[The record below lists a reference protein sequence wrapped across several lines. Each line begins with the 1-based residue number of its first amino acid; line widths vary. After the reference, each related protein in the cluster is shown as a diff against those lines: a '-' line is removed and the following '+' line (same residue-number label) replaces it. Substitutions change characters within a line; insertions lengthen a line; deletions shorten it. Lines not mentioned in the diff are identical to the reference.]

1 MAPPADYY
9 TLLGVERDA
18 DAQTIKRAFRALAR
32 EVHPDVS
39 DAPGA
44 EDRFRELAQAYR
56 VLSAPDARALYDR
69 FGYRGLGNG
78 GGRVVAELVLARPAA
93 RRGGRRAIPL
103 PPPPGSAA
111 RGGPGAAR
119 PSPARRGAR
128 APKRAPRTPLPGA

>member
-1 MAPPADYY
+1 MAPPDDYY
-9 TLLGVERDA
+9 ALLEIERDA
-18 DAQTIKRAFRALAR
+18 DPETIKRAFRALAR

-69 FGYRGLGNG
+69 FGYRGPGNG

-93 RRGGRRAIPL
+93 P
-103 PPPPGSAA
+103 
-111 RGGPGAAR
+111 
-119 PSPARRGAR
+119 RGAR
-128 APKRAPRTPLPGA
+128 RTIRIPPLEGRAGFRSQG